1 MSHRSLWQ
9 RVVSVNYIPLK
20 TTIYYLGGNPSVR
33 IAIENLLGNTLAFC
47 PLGFLLPMLLKRCN
61 NYKSIF
67 FISAGTSFLI
77 EFIEEA
83 TYLGSGDI
91 DDVILNV
98 LGSLLGFAVYC
109 LLKWLTK
116 SKIRIA
122 S

>member
-1 MSHRSLWQ
+1 MNHRSLWQ

-20 TTIYYLGGNPSVR
+20 TIIYYLGGNPSVG

-47 PLGFLLPMLLKRCN
+47 PLGFLLPMLFKKCN
-61 NYKSIF
+61 NFKNIF

-77 EFIEEA
+77 EFIQEA

-98 LGSLLGFAVYC
+98 LGSLLGFAAYC

-116 SKIRIA
+116 SKIQIA